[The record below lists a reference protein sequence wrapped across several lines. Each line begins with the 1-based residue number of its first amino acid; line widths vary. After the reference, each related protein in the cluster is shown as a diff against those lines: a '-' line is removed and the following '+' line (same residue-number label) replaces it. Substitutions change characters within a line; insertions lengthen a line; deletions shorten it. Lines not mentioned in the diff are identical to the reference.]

1 MNKDNDYIDGFE
13 DGVLLIKNILSLSV
27 EERLRRFRSADI
39 AVILDKF
46 DFQQL
51 KELYNTPADK
61 KLELYYVIRGFKE
74 NNTGIKR
81 VTIESRRY
89 EYCPSPETIE
99 QFIRTNNLQTQLVD
113 FATVEEI
120 YVYE

>member
-61 KLELYYVIRGFKE
+61 ELKVYYVIRGIQT
-74 NNTGIKR
+74 NGLLKR
-81 VTIESRRY
+81 VTVESERY
-89 EYCPSPETIE
+89 EYFPSPNTIE
-99 QFIRTNNLQTQLVD
+99 QFIRTNNLQTKLVD
-113 FATVEEI
+113 FATVEHI

>member
-39 AVILDKF
+39 SNILDRF
-46 DFQQL
+46 DFQQI

-61 KLELYYVIRGFKE
+61 ELKVYYVIRGIQT
-74 NNTGIKR
+74 NGLLKR
-81 VTIESRRY
+81 VTVESERY
-89 EYCPSPETIE
+89 EYFPSPNTIE
-99 QFIRTNNLQTQLVD
+99 QFIRTNNLQTKLVD
-113 FATVEEI
+113 FATVEHI

>member
-61 KLELYYVIRGFKE
+61 KLKVYYVIRGIQT
-74 NNTGIKR
+74 NGLLKR
-81 VTIESRRY
+81 VTVESRRY
-89 EYCPSPETIE
+89 EYCPSPDTIE

-113 FATVEEI
+113 FATVEII